1 MDDDLDRR
9 EDVWCSLALEIA
21 PIGVAELDADARIT
35 RVNATLTRWL
45 GATGEALLGRAWPD
59 FVSES
64 HRTTAQDQAAAAAQG
79 GAERSVA
86 LPHPCPGHRA
96 RWLDVSVVPMAKT
109 GWASAGPGGAIAYF
123 VDVDLSHRRRAITAA
138 HDEALAEV
146 RADASLTRAIRR
158 YLAGLEGALGES
170 GAGLIVRGDGEPRA
184 WTGPSLPDD
193 AHERLLVAA
202 RRLRTRAAEGERV
215 RIVDL
220 YASDDAGVVRLAMT
234 WGRAEV
240 VIVDL
245 RLANAGVAAA
255 LVIFNAHRLERDA
268 DEREL
273 LDYAAAGARSILDA
287 HRARTE
293 REEGERRLRTV
304 IANLP
309 GVAYRCLN
317 DRRWTMVFV
326 SEGIL
331 DLTGYG
337 ADEVLGDDGVSFTDM
352 THPDDVEPL
361 WQQVQIAI
369 DQRQPFRIAYRML
382 TKNGQMKW
390 VWEQGEGVYE
400 DGQLVA
406 LEGYIIDITEER
418 RAREEL
424 RQSRENLSIVLDSI
438 GDAVLASD
446 AAGNVVLVNP
456 AGEQLTGWTLEQA
469 RGRRLG
475 DVARVNDDQDAPLLQ
490 GALLDATGPESCP
503 RARLVDR
510 DGRIHIVAY
519 TFSPV
524 RDRHGD
530 AVGLVLV
537 LRDVSEQVAV
547 EEQLRHAQK
556 MEAIGRLAGG
566 VAHDFNN
573 LLTGIMGYADLLRI
587 ELTGHEPFAQ
597 YAEMVLETSRRAA
610 ELTRQ
615 LLAFSRRQQIS
626 SGRVDLHEIIHDAI
640 SLLRRTIDPRI
651 EIEAALE
658 APWAAVS
665 GDRSQLQNA
674 LLNIGLNARD
684 AMRRGGT
691 LTFATRVVD
700 LGAAQ
705 AARRGGLR
713 DGLHVE
719 LTIRDTG
726 PGIPVADLE
735 RVFEPFYT
743 SKGVGEGTGLG
754 LAAVYGTVTGHGGA
768 IRASNAS
775 DGGALFTL
783 LLPLLPPAPVEEDAG
798 GTKEVPV
805 RGSGR
810 VLVADDEDVVRKL
823 LQMMLTALGYT
834 VVTAANGEEA
844 VRRFMDDPAGWTLVM
859 LDVQMPVMSGDEAL
873 ARIAEIDPDVHVL
886 VSSGHRVDAG
896 TAPQARAF
904 LQKPFDLL
912 ELSRKVAEARRSP
925 AAVDP

>member
-1 MDDDLDRR
+1 M
-9 EDVWCSLALEIA
+9 ALENA
-21 PIGVAELDADARIT
+21 PIGVAELDADARVT
-35 RVNATLTRWL
+35 RVNTTLTRWL
-45 GATGEALLGRAWPD
+45 GTAREALVGHSWPD

-64 HRTTAQDQAAAAAQG
+64 HRRTAQDQVATFAQDG
-79 GAERSVA
+79 GELRVV
-86 LPHPCPGHRA
+86 LPHPSPGHRA
-96 RWLDVSVVPMAKT
+96 RWLDVRIVPVAT
-109 GWASAGPGGAIAYF
+109 DGSADTAPGGAIAYF

-138 HDEALAEV
+138 HDKALAEV
-146 RADASLTRAIRR
+146 RTDASLTGSIRC
-158 YLAGLEGALGES
+158 YLSGLEGALGES

-193 AHERLLVAA
+193 AHTRLLVAA
-202 RRLRTRAAEGERV
+202 RRLRTRAPEGERV

-220 YASDDAGVVRLAMT
+220 YASDDAGVVRLAMN

-245 RLANAGVAAA
+245 RVANAGVAAA

-273 LDYAAAGARSILDA
+273 LDYAAACARSILDA
-287 HRARTE
+287 HGARTE

-304 IANLP
+304 VANLP

-317 DRRWTMVFV
+317 DRRWTIEFV
-326 SEGIL
+326 SEGVL
-331 DLTGYG
+331 DLTGYE
-337 ADEVLGDDGVSFTDM
+337 ADEVLGDDAVSFTDM
-352 THPDDVEPL
+352 THPDDVDSL

-369 DQRQPFRIAYRML
+369 DQRQPFRVAYRML

-390 VWEQGEGVYE
+390 VWEQGEGVYD

-424 RQSRENLSIVLDSI
+424 RQSRENLSIVLDGI
-438 GDAVLASD
+438 GDAVLATD

-456 AGEQLTGWTLEQA
+456 AGEQLTGWTLDLA

-475 DVARVNDDQDAPLLQ
+475 DVVQVFDDQDAPLLH
-490 GALLDATGPESCP
+490 GALLDATEPESCA
-503 RARLVDR
+503 RARLIDR
-510 DGRIHIVAY
+510 DGRVHIVAC

-537 LRDVSEQVAV
+537 LRDVSEQIAV
-547 EEQLRHAQK
+547 EERLRHAQK

-573 LLTGIMGYADLLRI
+573 LLTGIMGYADLLRL
-587 ELTGHEPFAQ
+587 ELTGHEPFEQ
-597 YAEMVLETSRRAA
+597 YAQMVLETSRRAA

-626 SGRVDLHEIIHDAI
+626 SGPVDLHEITHDAI
-640 SLLRRTIDPRI
+640 SLLRRTIDPRV
-651 EIEAALE
+651 EIEAHLE
-658 APWAAVS
+658 APWAVVS

-684 AMRRGGT
+684 VMRRGGT

-700 LGAAQ
+700 FDAAD
-705 AARRGGLR
+705 AARHGGLKP
-713 DGLHVE
+713 GLHAE

-754 LAAVYGTVTGHGGA
+754 LAAVYGTVTGHGGS
-768 IRASNAS
+768 IRASNAP
-775 DGGALFTL
+775 DGGAVFTL
-783 LLPLLPPAPVEEDAG
+783 LLPLLPPAPVVENASEA
-798 GTKEVPV
+798 KEVPV

-810 VLVADDEDVVRKL
+810 ILVADDEDVVRKL

-834 VVTAANGEEA
+834 VVTATNGEEA
-844 VRRFMDDPAGWTLVM
+844 VRRFMGDPQGWTLVV

-912 ELSRKVAEARRSP
+912 ELSRKVAEARRAP
-925 AAVDP
+925 AVEQS